1 MIPDYNYFRTFMD
14 KSKFMRTNYLFILLL
29 LLCSFSLKSQII
41 NIPDTNFKNRLL
53 AADTSNGIA
62 RDQEGNYIVIDVNGN
77 NEIEVSEALSVIDLY
92 IDNRSIVSLEGIQ
105 YFTNLS
111 LLDCSYNQIVSL
123 DLIQNV
129 NLQDIFG
136 RNNVISNVIF
146 PNFVNPVHINLSN
159 NQLSQINLGTINQL
173 VYLFLNNNNLT
184 NLSFNNPNYTYL
196 VDGVMDL
203 SNNPL
208 VSLDMSQLRNS
219 DLNFGEPFDDIY
231 INNTLLTQLVCP
243 MAYVK
248 YYFINN
254 NPNLELISFQNQL
267 MENFV
272 ENDFDTGLQ
281 ISNNPNLSYICVDD
295 IEGEFISEQEYFE
308 GFLNNPNI
316 IVSTAACNLGTQ
328 SNNLNSVFT
337 LYPNPIN
344 SQFSIE
350 YSEELEI
357 KEIIITDMLGQLLLK
372 FQKTELIEVS
382 NLSSGTYFI
391 TLLTDKGMSTRQ
403 FIKN

>member
-1 MIPDYNYFRTFMD
+1 MF
-14 KSKFMRTNYLFILLL
+14 L
-29 LLCSFSLKSQII
+29 FSLPLKAQII
-41 NIPDTNFKNRLL
+41 PIPDTNFKNALL
-53 AADTSNGIA
+53 AANTTNGIA
-62 RDQEGNYIVIDVNGN
+62 RDGQGNYIVIDGNGN
-77 NEIEVSEALSVIDLY
+77 NEIEVAEALTVIDLY
-92 IDNRSIVSLEGIQ
+92 VDNQSVVSLEGVQ

-111 LLDCSYNQIVSL
+111 LLDCSYNQLVSL
-123 DLIQNV
+123 DLTQNV
-129 NLQDIFG
+129 NLQDVFG
-136 RNNVISNVIF
+136 SHNVITNAIL
-146 PNFVNPVHINLSN
+146 PNFTNPVHINLSH
-159 NQLSQINLGTINQL
+159 NQLSQINLATINQL

-184 NLSFNNPNYTYL
+184 SLTFNNPNYTYL
-196 VDGVMDL
+196 VDGVMDV

-219 DLNFGEPFDDIY
+219 ESNFGEPFDDLY

-243 MAYVK
+243 LAYIK

-281 ISNNPNLSYICVDD
+281 ISNNPNLGYICVDD
-295 IEGEFISEQEYFE
+295 IEGEFITEQEYFE

-316 IVSTAACNLGTQ
+316 IVSSAACNLGTQ
-328 SNNLNSVFT
+328 TNNLNPVFK

-350 YSEELEI
+350 YSKELEI
-357 KEIIITDMLGQLLLK
+357 KEIIISNMLGQKLLK
-372 FQKTELIEVS
+372 FQKTEFIEVS
-382 NLSSGTYFI
+382 NLSSGTYLI
-391 TLLTDKGMSTRQ
+391 TLFTDKGMSTRQ

>member
-1 MIPDYNYFRTFMD
+1 MIPEYNYFRTFMD

-77 NEIEVSEALSVIDLY
+77 NEIEVAEVLSVIDLY
-92 IDNRSIVSLEGIQ
+92 VDNQSIVSLEGIQ

-123 DLIQNV
+123 DLMQNV

-136 RNNVISNVIF
+136 RHNVISNVIF

-159 NQLSQINLGTINQL
+159 NQLSQINLATINQL

-219 DLNFGEPFDDIY
+219 ESNFGEPFDDIY

-267 MENFV
+267 MDNFV

-281 ISNNPNLSYICVDD
+281 ISNNPNLGYICVDD

-328 SNNLNSVFT
+328 SNNLNPVFT

-357 KEIIITDMLGQLLLK
+357 KEIIITNMLGQQLLK
-372 FQKTELIEVS
+372 FQKTEFIEVS

>member
-1 MIPDYNYFRTFMD
+1 MKYNY
-14 KSKFMRTNYLFILLL
+14 LLL
-29 LLCSFSLKSQII
+29 VSMFLFSLPLKAQII
-41 NIPDTNFKNRLL
+41 PIPDTNFKNALL
-53 AADTSNGIA
+53 AANTTNGIA
-62 RDQEGNYIVIDVNGN
+62 RDGQGNYIVIDGNGN
-77 NEIEVSEALSVIDLY
+77 NEIEVAEALTVIDLY
-92 IDNRSIVSLEGIQ
+92 VDNQSVVSLEGVQ

-111 LLDCSYNQIVSL
+111 LLDCSYNQLVSL
-123 DLIQNV
+123 DLTQNV
-129 NLQDIFG
+129 NLQDVFG
-136 RNNVISNVIF
+136 SHNVITNAIL
-146 PNFVNPVHINLSN
+146 PNFTNPVHINLSH
-159 NQLSQINLGTINQL
+159 NQLSQINLATINQL

-184 NLSFNNPNYTYL
+184 SLTFNNPNYTYL
-196 VDGVMDL
+196 VDGVMDV

-219 DLNFGEPFDDIY
+219 ESNFGEPFDDLY

-243 MAYVK
+243 LAYIK

-281 ISNNPNLSYICVDD
+281 ISNNPNLGYICVDD
-295 IEGEFISEQEYFE
+295 IEGEFITEQEYFE

-316 IVSTAACNLGTQ
+316 IVSSAACNLGTQ
-328 SNNLNSVFT
+328 TNNLNPVFK

-350 YSEELEI
+350 YSKELEI
-357 KEIIITDMLGQLLLK
+357 KEIIISNMLGQKLLK
-372 FQKTELIEVS
+372 FQKTEFIEVS
-382 NLSSGTYFI
+382 NLSSGTYLI
-391 TLLTDKGMSTRQ
+391 TLFTDKGMSTRQ